1 MKRDYY
7 TTPKPSPLMKLFW
20 NAAGADHFILERA
33 TYSDQIKYMC
43 LGGIIVATG
52 VMAAIAGGYAFYTI
66 FEPRGSALD
75 SSFHPFTAITAMLFG
90 CVWGLMIFN
99 IDRFIVTSTGKG
111 DGTEAITWEEFKGAI
126 PRIVMGAI
134 IALTISKPVEIR
146 MFKTEIDTALHEE
159 QLKLQKDYE
168 IRTRAT
174 YEGRIKLV
182 DDEMNKFEIDRQ
194 DLIERIKEAERQQ
207 TKQLQGEAGAAAGNG
222 PLAKALEKIKDDLVT
237 NLTAFD
243 AKNKERVDQLLI
255 EKRKLVADMDIDL
268 GKNKIVANGLDGLL
282 ERIKLAHHIAGVW
295 ISLFITLLFMTIE
308 LTPIFFK
315 LMLVKTPY
323 DYMEENIK
331 ELMKAEEGIYIQYNY
346 YKDKQGL
353 ERDLVTHM
361 NVEKLV
367 HEKLELLAAQKD
379 LTKHAIEKYKD
390 KVKKQI
396 DENPDAFISVVDAN
410 KVIASNSEISNNA
423 NETPK
428 DPAVN
433 DN

>member
-7 TTPKPSPLMKLFW
+7 VTPKPSPLMKLFW

-43 LGGIIVATG
+43 LGGIVVATG

-75 SSFHPFTAITAMLFG
+75 TSFHPFTAITAMLFG

-168 IRTRAT
+168 TRTRAN

-182 DDEMNKFEIDRQ
+182 DDEINK
-194 DLIERIKEAERQQ
+194 IEGGKKELVDKINVATTEL
-207 TKQLQGEAGAAAGNG
+207 TNQLQGREGAPAGDGR
-222 PLAKALEKIKDDLVT
+222 LSQALREIQQTLESKLLTYDQANKIRSD
-237 NLTAFD
+237 
-243 AKNKERVDQLLI
+243 ELI
-255 EKRKLVADMDIDL
+255 QSKKKLVSEMDIDL

-367 HEKLELLAAQKD
+367 HEKLELLNAQKD

-396 DENPDAFISVVDAN
+396 DENPEAFISVVDAN
-410 KVIASNSEISNNA
+410 KVIASNSENSSNT
-423 NETPK
+423 NETPQ

>member
-1 MKRDYY
+1 
-7 TTPKPSPLMKLFW
+7 
-20 NAAGADHFILERA
+20 
-33 TYSDQIKYMC
+33 
-43 LGGIIVATG
+43 
-52 VMAAIAGGYAFYTI
+52 
-66 FEPRGSALD
+66 
-75 SSFHPFTAITAMLFG
+75 
-90 CVWGLMIFN
+90 
-99 IDRFIVTSTGKG
+99 
-111 DGTEAITWEEFKGAI
+111 
-126 PRIVMGAI
+126 
-134 IALTISKPVEIR
+134 
-146 MFKTEIDTALHEE
+146 
-159 QLKLQKDYE
+159 
-168 IRTRAT
+168 
-174 YEGRIKLV
+174 
-182 DDEMNKFEIDRQ
+182 
-194 DLIERIKEAERQQ
+194 
-207 TKQLQGEAGAAAGNG
+207 
-222 PLAKALEKIKDDLVT
+222 
-237 NLTAFD
+237 
-243 AKNKERVDQLLI
+243 
-255 EKRKLVADMDIDL
+255 MDIDL